1 MHLFLKHLRG
11 PTVLTFLFYFIY
23 QFLFEIDNIPRFQI
37 QDEEKQMFHTKTVSS
52 HKSHKASRRREID
65 SSCPLWKPLLLR
77 VTETKFSAGAFTALG
92 LWNPQS
98 ITTSSRGAKWVHHV
112 VEVSRPLLNISLSLL
127 LPRTTEGPLMLSSPF
142 LSLLL
147 LYNSM
152 LLFKR
157 LYFRPPKQ
165 KWSHQITV
173 IIMYKT
179 SYHAKYRR
187 APGARVGAWPCKT
200 MLVTWSKRRVILKG
214 VTLSVGYIWRTK

>member
-37 QDEEKQMFHTKTVSS
+37 QDEEKQMFQTKTVSS

-112 VEVSRPLLNISLSLL
+112 VEVSRPLLNISLSL
-127 LPRTTEGPLMLSSPF
+127 SCF
-142 LSLLL
+142 LEPQRDHLCCP
-147 LYNSM
+147 
-152 LLFKR
+152 LLFSASFC
-157 LYFRPPKQ
+157 Y
-165 KWSHQITV
+165 
-173 IIMYKT
+173 IIQCYCLNAST
-179 SYHAKYRR
+179 SDLQNRSEA
-187 APGARVGAWPCKT
+187 
-200 MLVTWSKRRVILKG
+200 
-214 VTLSVGYIWRTK
+214 TK